1 MSFSDVFSEYLNG
14 FSVGLQAA
22 NACKVDRLCPLTR
35 GSGKRKLDVDK
46 DNGDGGN
53 TDFCVLGAP
62 GRTQLTTL
70 LTLLD
75 RLGKSRYIR
84 TSVQKDIHNGMI
96 GAVMPRLFQNDS
108 DSDMRKSMRMHNMKQ
123 IKQQFMVLAG
133 RRVGKTIATA
143 MFTAAYLLSVPSCNI
158 CVFSTGR
165 RASNLFL
172 QEVKSLLSEDPIF
185 AALIATDNSEHL
197 CLDVNGDKRKI
208 SSFPGNARTLRGVG
222 GDLLILEEAAHIKSD
237 VFYEVIVPLMGLK
250 TTSVLAISTPG
261 TSDNWY
267 SSLLEKV
274 DSRGDLIFS
283 CYTAQSTC
291 IGCKLNG
298 TADTCKHTA
307 AEIAPWKSKAKRDV
321 TQAMYSD
328 NKALA
333 MRELS
338 GVVADDVN
346 CAYNRLLV
354 LNLFS
359 KPRFTLRD
367 AMHHPPVIFV
377 AIDPCGGG
385 ASQFAIASM
394 FFVSRKNTQNTTSER
409 LEFVLC
415 GSENQYA
422 QNHNDV
428 KRIVLSH
435 IKGLRLLHPASQIC
449 VGIESNLGMEASNI
463 SHMLKHEKDVFCL
476 EESKKRDGM
485 YGAGFTT
492 TYARKIQYYEILHM
506 ALSRDII
513 HISNRYTS
521 DDTDASLKVLQ
532 QQMLAFKKI
541 LSKPTSAFTPEKQT
555 FSGKVDGTGRMA
567 PDRLCDD
574 LLLAV
579 QMVLFISLLVVD
591 DKAISCPRSS
601 YTKISIQY
609 D

>member
-1 MSFSDVFSEYLNG
+1 MDFNDTLYQYIDTFSKG
-14 FSVGLQAA
+14 FKTA
-22 NACKVDRLCPLTR
+22 NTSAVNRLCPLER
-35 GSGKRKLDVDK
+35 GSLKRKHGEMTETSNIGVMDYCPVGTPGLVQ
-46 DNGDGGN
+46 
-53 TDFCVLGAP
+53 LGTITA
-62 GRTQLTTL
+62 
-70 LTLLD
+70 LLD
-75 RLGKSRYIR
+75 RLGKHKYVR

-96 GAVMPRLFQNDS
+96 AAVLPKLFVNDS
-108 DSDMRKSMRMHNMKQ
+108 DSDMRKAMRLYNMTQ
-123 IKQQFMVLAG
+123 TKQQFMVLAG

-143 MFTAAYLLSVPSCNI
+143 MFTAAYLLSVPSCSI

-172 QEVKSLLSEDPIF
+172 QEVKSLLLEEPVF
-185 AALIATDNSEHL
+185 ASLISTDNSEHL
-197 CLDVNGDKRKI
+197 RLNIEGDLRKI

-267 SSLLEKV
+267 STLLEKV

-283 CYTAQSTC
+283 CYTAHNTC
-291 IGCKLNG
+291 LKCKLNRR
-298 TADTCKHTA
+298 AATCKHIA
-307 AEIAPWKSKAKRDV
+307 AEIAPWKSKAKKDV

-338 GVVADDVN
+338 GIVADDVN

-354 LNLFS
+354 SHLF
-359 KPRFTLRD
+359 KKQRIPVGTGVQQ
-367 AMHHPPVIFV
+367 PPVIFI

-385 ASQFAIASM
+385 ASQFAIASI
-394 FFVSRKNTQNTTSER
+394 FLKTTKQSNNLNSDR
-409 LEFVLC
+409 YEFVLC
-415 GSENQYA
+415 GSENKHA
-422 QNHNDV
+422 QNHEDV

-435 IKGLRLLHPASQIC
+435 VKGLRC
-449 VGIESNLGMEASNI
+449 VYPNSHFCIGIESNLGMEASNI
-463 SHMLKHEKDVFCL
+463 SHMLVNEPNIFCL
-476 EESKKRDGM
+476 EETKKKDGT
-485 YGAGFTT
+485 YGSGFTT
-492 TYARKIQYYEILHM
+492 TYARKIQYYELLHM

-513 HISNRYTS
+513 YITNEYVSE
-521 DDTDASLKVLQ
+521 DASESLKVLE
-532 QQMLAFKKI
+532 QQMLAYKRI
-541 LSKPTSAFTPEKQT
+541 LSKPTNAFSKEKQT

-579 QMVLFISLLVVD
+579 QMALFIALLVAD
-591 DKAISCPRSS
+591 DKAVSCPRSAFS
-601 YTKISIQY
+601 KLSIQH
-609 D
+609 